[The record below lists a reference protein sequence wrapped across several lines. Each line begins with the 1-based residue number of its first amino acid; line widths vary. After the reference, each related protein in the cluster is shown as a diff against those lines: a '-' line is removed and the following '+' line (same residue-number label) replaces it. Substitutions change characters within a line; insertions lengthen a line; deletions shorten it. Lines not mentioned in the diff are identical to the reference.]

1 MKMTLKSLM
10 MVIVNLMEEIVYKD
24 IIRQLKEE
32 LEGEVKKIND
42 KYEHLRVDEIKKIK
56 SKYLV

>member
-1 MKMTLKSLM
+1 

>member
-1 MKMTLKSLM
+1 M
-10 MVIVNLMEEIVYKD
+10 MVILNIMEEVVYKD

-42 KYEHLRVDEIKKIK
+42 KYERLRVDEIEKIK
-56 SKYLV
+56 SKYLI